1 MSLAKIPFLLA
12 NTVSVYATLTP
23 PNPQVPSGQRPKNI
37 AMSERFF
44 SAAART
50 ASPIYKY
57 IMCAGSLI
65 ESAVILARRWPSH
78 PLSQRILG
86 LFVNGST
93 TLASRITLSKAFF
106 IGTALV
112 TANALIR
119 VLCYR
124 ALGRLFTYEVAI
136 RDDHKLVTS
145 GPYAYIRHP
154 SYTTGLMCWVG
165 MGVASISQ
173 GSWLKECGVLAT
185 PAGRAGVAL
194 YGAFFAYCTVLFVT
208 RAPRED
214 VLLRDQFESQWDEWA
229 QRVPYRLIPYI
240 Y

>member
-12 NTVSVYATLTP
+12 NTISVYAACTS
-23 PNPQVPSGQRPKNI
+23 PNPQVPSSQRPKNI
-37 AMSERFF
+37 ATSEQYF
-44 SAAART
+44 SALMKT
-50 ASPIYKY
+50 TSPIYKY
-57 IMCAGSLI
+57 IMCSGSLI

-78 PLSQRILG
+78 PLSRGVLG
-86 LFVNGST
+86 LFVNGPT
-93 TLASRITLSKAFF
+93 TLANRITLSRAFL

-112 TANALIR
+112 TANAFIR

-145 GPYAYIRHP
+145 G
-154 SYTTGLMCWVG
+154 
-165 MGVASISQ
+165 MGVACISQ
-173 GSWLKECGVLAT
+173 GSWLKECEVLAT
-185 PAGRAGVAL
+185 PAGRAGVTL
-194 YGAFFAYCTVLFVT
+194 YGAFFAYFTVVSFT

-214 VLLRDQFESQWDEWA
+214 ALLRDQFGSQWDEWA
-229 QRVPYRLIPYI
+229 QRVPYRLIPYF